1 VTALVEEAAEQE
13 EGSPALSS
21 AGQPAES
28 SPATPTPE
36 PQGSSLMAPQ
46 RRRHWTCPLCS
57 RPLSLRLRD
66 VVLKKHRERQEEIA
80 GQLFV
85 IREQLAVADR
95 EIELL
100 QAEYR
105 RLSQELATWD
115 ERLHLQGRLQQQW
128 EAEQERRRQIQLWQ
142 AEAAELR
149 EILDREAYAQ
159 EARQQLQQIQQ
170 ALHQLGYDEREHA
183 LQRGELERW
192 RWALGRSQELR
203 KAQERR
209 SRLCEQ
215 IASLQAQLETLQQA
229 VSKDSVPPVGSDSP
243 LAERLAQVEQ
253 ALNHLGY
260 DGSLHQQVK
269 AELAQAQ
276 LWPVRLQ
283 ALQVARQELPEVA
296 ARTQALS
303 PRLQGS
309 RQHFAQATQS
319 WNGFQQQLA
328 EHPEVLPAQLEGI
341 RQTLREHRRRLDEV
355 LSQIGARPT
364 TATTGGSTAGGTG
377 RAGTATATGP
387 PPAAGVPRAGQCL
400 RSQRH
405 PRPDRRKCPARAGS
419 PGQPDPGPPYPT
431 PPAPAIGYPALRA
444 TLLLTGQA
452 VLRSG
457 TESL

>member
-1 VTALVEEAAEQE
+1 
-13 EGSPALSS
+13 
-21 AGQPAES
+21 
-28 SPATPTPE
+28 
-36 PQGSSLMAPQ
+36 
-46 RRRHWTCPLCS
+46 
-57 RPLSLRLRD
+57 
-66 VVLKKHRERQEEIA
+66 
-80 GQLFV
+80 
-85 IREQLAVADR
+85 
-95 EIELL
+95 L

-170 ALHQLGYDEREHA
+170 ALQQLGYDEREHA

-209 SRLCEQ
+209 SHLCEQ
-215 IASLQAQLETLQQA
+215 IASLQAQLETLQQ
-229 VSKDSVPPVGSDSP
+229 VGSKDSVPPVGSDSP

-303 PRLQGS
+303 QRLQES
-309 RQHFAQATQS
+309 RQHFAQATQELERL
-319 WNGFQQQLA
+319 QQQLA

-341 RQTLREHRRRLDEV
+341 RQTLREHRRGWMRC
-355 LSQIGARPT
+355 
-364 TATTGGSTAGGTG
+364 
-377 RAGTATATGP
+377 
-387 PPAAGVPRAGQCL
+387 CL
-400 RSQRH
+400 R
-405 PRPDRRKCPARAGS
+405 
-419 PGQPDPGPPYPT
+419 
-431 PPAPAIGYPALRA
+431 
-444 TLLLTGQA
+444 
-452 VLRSG
+452 
-457 TESL
+457 